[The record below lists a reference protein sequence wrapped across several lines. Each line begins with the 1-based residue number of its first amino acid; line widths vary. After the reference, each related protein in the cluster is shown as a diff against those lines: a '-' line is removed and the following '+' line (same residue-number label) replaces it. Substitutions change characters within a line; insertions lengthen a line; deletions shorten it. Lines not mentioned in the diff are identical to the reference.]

1 MLGFTASAGSVSL
14 RIRSDSISPT
24 AHLTGYV
31 WHRQGWSHPALV
43 TPTGRLMYLGLRPAM
58 LTSSALG
65 GPALEDLLVARHR
78 AIDQRLAEAIEAGTI
93 GQVIEVAA
101 GLSPRGWDFSRRY
114 GPRLRYIE
122 ADLPSMAEIKRRR
135 LLHAHA
141 LAPGHEIVGLDALAE
156 QGPQSLAA
164 LAARLDPGV
173 GTAIVTEGLLNYF
186 DEAAVRGMW
195 RRFAA
200 ALGGFRAGLY
210 LSDLHLEQEN
220 RGVLARRF
228 VGLLSA
234 FVRGRVHLHFD
245 TVERGAQALRSSG
258 FRKAVLHR
266 PEALVALGRPGSGGG
281 AGVRIIEAWR

>member
-1 MLGFTASAGSVSL
+1 MLAFTAFAGSVSL

-31 WHRQGWSHPALV
+31 WHRQGWSHPAL
-43 TPTGRLMYLGLRPAM
+43 TTATGRLLYHGIRPAM
-58 LTSSALG
+58 FASVALG
-65 GPALEDLLVARHR
+65 GPSLEDLLVARHR
-78 AIDQRLAEAIEAGTI
+78 AIDQRLAEAIEAGAI

-114 GPRLRYIE
+114 GPRLRYVE
-122 ADLPSMAEIKRRR
+122 ADLPSMAAIKRRR
-135 LLHAHA
+135 LVDAGA
-141 LAPGHEIVGLDALAE
+141 LSAGHEIADLDALAE
-156 QGPQSLAA
+156 RGPLSLAT

-173 GTAIVTEGLLNYF
+173 GTAIITEGLLNYF
-186 DEAAVRGMW
+186 DEAAVRGIW

-200 ALGGFRAGLY
+200 ALDNFRAGLY
-210 LSDLHLEQEN
+210 LSDLHLRDEN
-220 RGVLARRF
+220 QGTATRRF
-228 VGLLSA
+228 VSLLSL

-245 TVERGAQALRSSG
+245 SAAQGVDALRDSG

-266 PEALVALGRPGSGGG
+266 PEALVPLRRPGSGGG

>member
-122 ADLPSMAEIKRRR
+122 ADLPSMAAIKQRR
-135 LLHAHA
+135 LAGARA

-156 QGPQSLAA
+156 RGPQSLSA
-164 LAARLDPGV
+164 LAGRLDPGV

-186 DEAAVRGMW
+186 DEAAVRGIW
-195 RRFAA
+195 RRFAD

-210 LSDLHLEQEN
+210 LSDLHLQHEN
-220 RGVLARRF
+220 QGVLARRF
-228 VGLLSA
+228 VTLLSA

-245 TVERGAQALRSSG
+245 SVDACTQSLRSSG

-266 PEALVALGRPGSGGG
+266 PEALVPLRRPGNGGG